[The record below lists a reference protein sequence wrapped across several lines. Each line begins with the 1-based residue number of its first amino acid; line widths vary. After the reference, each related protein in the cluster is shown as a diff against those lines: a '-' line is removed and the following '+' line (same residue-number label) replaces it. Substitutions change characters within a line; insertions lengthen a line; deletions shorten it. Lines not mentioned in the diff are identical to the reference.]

1 MASANNI
8 IQLPHFTTG
17 TTYNKDD
24 TTLYYNDKNLAY
36 LPPQIFDVGINKL
49 RRKTSIVAT
58 PFELTIVGDEW
69 ATKHWK
75 LFPFLD
81 SSQRDEYGRPIQKLN
96 ATSENKLK
104 FVNLVHELFGT
115 DQNSTFLNQVQKD
128 METEIVK
135 RCNDAKKEAK
145 HETDAVSLEDVWL
158 IIKSLRGRP
167 DEEAF
172 NFIYNWVSSVTMESG
187 CDWVEAAIKT
197 FFANKLLPIAL
208 PPASS
213 FPKAI
218 ERHSLSR
225 IAIKKGTN
233 NIKEKAKL
241 IQRDHFGKVLILNEI
256 VHEKAKVGSSDHG
269 RYLKR
274 VEDASY
280 DIVQFSDTRYV
291 PSSRTKHPYY
301 YLKRKDKVDD
311 SGIVFLRLT
320 QAVNADRSNSLS
332 MLTSLLTSAYNQS
345 ESNGCITEALLAAD
359 PPAAAVQVAALVDQ
373 QVMQVAALADQQVT
387 GAGLT
392 IPSLPP
398 LPATAPAAAPEHAS
412 QVAVSATAPA
422 TAPEHASQVA
432 AFASAPA
439 PTSPQAA
446 AGLDSQVEAMAS
458 PPATAP
464 PASNVNERM
473 GSFLES
479 IPKVTNSGTQPTE
492 SSNHLPGN
500 SDIGSTH
507 RNIGRTTANVG
518 DIGYTFVK
526 EFEDGWHSGI
536 VVALESGY
544 SRCVYDDEDLEDV
557 SIADLKELA
566 KKAGDR
572 AVEDVSAATIKK
584 ALAKADEEDKMDDEE
599 SDGGDNTIWEMK
611 KLVTE
616 VNLKKR
622 KTPECDE
629 CHLSAFCIW
638 KDVASTETFQSC
650 VDCTEK

>member
-412 QVAVSATAPA
+412 QVA
-422 TAPEHASQVA
+422 

-526 EFEDGWHSGI
+526 EFEDGWHTGI

-622 KTPECDE
+622 KAPECDE

>member
-412 QVAVSATAPA
+412 QVAVSATAHAAAPPQAAPEHASQVAAFASATVAVPPQVAAGLESQVEAMFSAPA
-422 TAPEHASQVA
+422 AAPEHASQVA

-464 PASNVNERM
+464 PAFNVNERM

-526 EFEDGWHSGI
+526 EFEDGWHTGI

-544 SRCVYDDEDLEDV
+544 SRCVYDDEDLLSRV
-557 SIADLKELA
+557 VLLKR
-566 KKAGDR
+566 GIR
-572 AVEDVSAATIKK
+572 
-584 ALAKADEEDKMDDEE
+584 
-599 SDGGDNTIWEMK
+599 
-611 KLVTE
+611 
-616 VNLKKR
+616 
-622 KTPECDE
+622 
-629 CHLSAFCIW
+629 
-638 KDVASTETFQSC
+638 
-650 VDCTEK
+650 